1 MHQIDYYPIFNILL
15 TALLLHYRVQEIH
28 IALED
33 QESNQVVEPNNF
45 NNQSHNLS
53 VLGHLESAVV
63 VAIAIFIIVGF
74 TMPYFTNIEEDYG
87 IHWRLLLLELIFELI
102 SAICLPAYIIWKKKT
117 MRQFLSNEI
126 NNICSN
132 CKY

>member
-1 MHQIDYYPIFNILL
+1 MHQIDYYPNSNILI
-15 TALLLHYRVQEIH
+15 TSLLLHYRVQEIH

-33 QESNQVVEPNNF
+33 QEDDQVEPNNF

-53 VLGHLESAVV
+53 VLGHLESAIVFS
-63 VAIAIFIIVGF
+63 IAISLITGF

-102 SAICLPAYIIWKKKT
+102 SAILLPAYIISKKKT
-117 MRQFLSNEI
+117 MRQFLLNEI

-132 CKY
+132 CKN

>member
-1 MHQIDYYPIFNILL
+1 M
-15 TALLLHYRVQEIH
+15 
-28 IALED
+28 ED

-53 VLGHLESAVV
+53 VLGHLESAIV

-102 SAICLPAYIIWKKKT
+102 SAILLPAYIISKKKT

>member
-1 MHQIDYYPIFNILL
+1 MHQIDYYSNFNILP
-15 TALLLHYRVQEIH
+15 TSLLLHYRVQEIH

-33 QESNQVVEPNNF
+33 QENNQAVEPNNF

-53 VLGHLESAVV
+53 VLGHLESAIVFS
-63 VAIAIFIIVGF
+63 IAISLITGF

-102 SAICLPAYIIWKKKT
+102 SAILLPAYIISKKKT

-132 CKY
+132 CKN

>member
-1 MHQIDYYPIFNILL
+1 M
-15 TALLLHYRVQEIH
+15 
-28 IALED
+28 ED

-53 VLGHLESAVV
+53 VLGHLESAIV

-102 SAICLPAYIIWKKKT
+102 SAILLPAYIISKKKT

-132 CKY
+132 CNY